1 MNAVSERQFEQEAR
15 RILRRFVEPESYLT
29 QLSPAE
35 FGLFQP
41 RSRSR
46 KPVLRLDASIWD
58 QFQKHDF
65 LCRREDQ
72 NSVSWTLSEA
82 GRAYWRRATKAS
94 DPFQAQHQVR
104 VQRRI
109 PYEGKLID
117 VEYNEAE
124 TSLSW
129 LSKRKGANGKPLLTD
144 EQVDAGE
151 RLRRDFTIANMNPRT
166 TADWSFVFSGNTPGQ
181 RPRDPAEMSDMALA
195 ARERLAKAFKAVGEG
210 LVNVLVEA
218 CCNQRGLEE
227 IERSFGWP
235 QRSAKVVLQIAL
247 DQLARHYG
255 IGALTMEKGRR
266 VSS

>member
-15 RILRRFVEPESYLT
+15 RILQWFVQPESYLT
-29 QLSPAE
+29 QLSPNE

-41 RSRSR
+41 RSRSG

-58 QFQKHDF
+58 QLQKHDF
-65 LCRREDQ
+65 LKVRKGKDG
-72 NSVSWTLSEA
+72 VSWTLSEA
-82 GRAYWRRATKAS
+82 GRAYWRRTMSTS
-94 DPFQAQHQVR
+94 DPFRAQHQMRVR
-104 VQRRI
+104 RRV
-109 PYEGKLID
+109 PHDGRLID

-124 TSLSW
+124 ASLAW

-151 RLRRDFTIANMNPRT
+151 RLRRDFTIAQMNPRT
-166 TADWSFVFSGNTPGQ
+166 TADWSFVFSGNTPGL

-195 ARERLAKAFKAVGEG
+195 ARERLARAFDAVGDG

-255 IGALTMEKGRR
+255 IAVPNNGRGR
-266 VSS
+266 